1 MRKSCFISP
10 KGTSV
15 LTFEKIFSSHPFL
28 LTLLLIF
35 TFLTYFGVW
44 QHDFITLDDGLYV
57 FNNPYIKKGF
67 ARETFL
73 WALTD
78 HSTGLFHPLTWYS
91 LFVDRKLFG
100 LKPMGFHLTN
110 LLLHMGNVSLL
121 FLFLVRFTG
130 EWGKSFFVA
139 ALFALHPVN
148 VESVAWVAERKNV
161 LSTFFWFLSLLAYG
175 SYVQRPSR
183 ARYVFSLLCFALGL
197 MAKPMLVTMPF
208 LLLLLDFWPL
218 KRWERKQLWSLFRE
232 KFPFFVLSL
241 VVSFFTVLA
250 SLRRGAL
257 MSFETLP
264 LYARLA
270 NTLLSYGKY
279 LLKIFLPTDLGIFY
293 PLPQG
298 FALGEVLPYGGILV
312 VVTLASFQLR
322 NRYPYFFV
330 GWGWFLVTLIPVIG
344 LLQVGSQAFADRYLY
359 VPGVGIFL
367 GVVWW
372 GAVLWRRRNLC
383 LKTAIIG
390 GILLALFVLSH
401 NQQVRWQ
408 DSESIYRHTLSVTK
422 GNYRVHDL
430 LGVVLER
437 RGKAGEALFHFY
449 RALEIN
455 PRYASAYNNRAVLYL
470 KRGKLKEARLNLEKA
485 IKLNP
490 RFLTARYN
498 LALVYLNLGEIPPAV
513 YLLKEIL
520 REDSNYPDARE
531 LLAVVLAKD

>member
-1 MRKSCFISP
+1 MFFLCLI
-10 KGTSV
+10 V
-15 LTFEKIFSSHPFL
+15 FL
-28 LTLLLIF
+28 LYFQVVSFSFIDYDDNLYLLDNYPLQEGLNLRTIRWAF
-35 TFLTYFGVW
+35 V
-44 QHDFITLDDGLYV
+44 DF
-57 FNNPYIKKGF
+57 
-67 ARETFL
+67 
-73 WALTD
+73 
-78 HSTGLFHPLTWYS
+78 HTGHWHPLTWLSHLLDWS
-91 LFVDRKLFG
+91 LFGGWAGGHHLINVL
-100 LKPMGFHLTN
+100 FHLADI
-110 LLLHMGNVSLL
+110 SLL

-401 NQQVRWQ
+401 NQQVRWR